1 MLRAAE
7 EAMGEIAEII
17 IRGTLA
23 EESGVARGLR
33 GFTRL
38 A

>member
-1 MLRAAE
+1 
-7 EAMGEIAEII
+7 MGEIAEII

>member
-1 MLRAAE
+1 
-7 EAMGEIAEII
+7 MGEIAAII
-17 IRGTLA
+17 NRRALA
-23 EESGVARGLR
+23 EESGAARGLR